1 LIKQKVQK
9 RNTKGRLVSGLAFL
23 LLALAVSCSNS
34 VTWQYPES
42 KISDHVETL
51 HGVQVADPYRW
62 LEDLN
67 SEETGQWVEAQ
78 ARFAREYLDKLPEL
92 EPVRQRLTELW
103 DYEKYG
109 VPRKK
114 GNRYFFTYNDGLQ
127 NQSVLYWSES
137 LDEEPRIL
145 LDPNTLSEDG
155 TVALTDYQISPDGR
169 LMAFGTSE
177 AGSDWQSWRVR
188 EVDTGRDLADEIRWI
203 KFSSVSWTADSRGFF
218 YSRYDE
224 PTPGEEMQGTN
235 FFQKIYFHRIGDAQ
249 TKDRLVYERPDQKK
263 WGFNA
268 HVTEDG
274 RYLTIRVRQ
283 GTSTQNGFFYRDLK
297 KSRSEVVEL
306 LGQFDA
312 RYDFVGNRGPLFWFL
327 TDLDAPRARL
337 IEIDI
342 RKPARELWKTL
353 IPESDQ
359 TLQNVSVVNQQ
370 FICSYLEDAH
380 TMVRIHQ
387 TDGEPVGE
395 IELPGIGTASG
406 FDGHPDDT
414 ETFYSYTS
422 FTVPVVIYRYDLKT
436 GESTEIRRPKI
447 GFDPADYE
455 TRQVFCTS
463 RDGTRIPMFISH
475 RKGLQLNG
483 YNPTL
488 LYGYG
493 GFNISITP
501 RFSVTNLVWME
512 KGGIYVLANLRGG
525 GEYGE
530 QWHQAGMKLNKQNVF
545 DDFIAA
551 AEYLIEQRYTSNRHL
566 AITGASNGGLLVGA
580 VLNQRPELFAAAV
593 PRVGVMDMLRFH
605 HFTIGWAWVSDYGSP
620 ENEEEFRTLYA
631 YSPYHNINP
640 EAVYPPT
647 LIMTADHD
655 DRVVPSHSFK
665 YGAALQAAQKTG
677 PNPILLRIETRAGH
691 GSGKPTSKR
700 IEEAVDML
708 AFLIENTR

>member
-312 RYDFVGNRGPLFWFL
+312 R
-327 TDLDAPRARL
+327 
-337 IEIDI
+337 
-342 RKPARELWKTL
+342 
-353 IPESDQ
+353 
-359 TLQNVSVVNQQ
+359 
-370 FICSYLEDAH
+370 
-380 TMVRIHQ
+380 
-387 TDGEPVGE
+387 
-395 IELPGIGTASG
+395 
-406 FDGHPDDT
+406 
-414 ETFYSYTS
+414 
-422 FTVPVVIYRYDLKT
+422 
-436 GESTEIRRPKI
+436 
-447 GFDPADYE
+447 
-455 TRQVFCTS
+455 
-463 RDGTRIPMFISH
+463 
-475 RKGLQLNG
+475 
-483 YNPTL
+483 
-488 LYGYG
+488 
-493 GFNISITP
+493 
-501 RFSVTNLVWME
+501 
-512 KGGIYVLANLRGG
+512 
-525 GEYGE
+525 
-530 QWHQAGMKLNKQNVF
+530 
-545 DDFIAA
+545 
-551 AEYLIEQRYTSNRHL
+551 
-566 AITGASNGGLLVGA
+566 
-580 VLNQRPELFAAAV
+580 
-593 PRVGVMDMLRFH
+593 
-605 HFTIGWAWVSDYGSP
+605 
-620 ENEEEFRTLYA
+620 
-631 YSPYHNINP
+631 
-640 EAVYPPT
+640 
-647 LIMTADHD
+647 
-655 DRVVPSHSFK
+655 
-665 YGAALQAAQKTG
+665 
-677 PNPILLRIETRAGH
+677 
-691 GSGKPTSKR
+691 
-700 IEEAVDML
+700 
-708 AFLIENTR
+708 